1 MPAASIQPS
10 FTQIE
15 RLLGRGIA
23 VTLWVLSAVALVSLA
38 LWTGQ
43 PLASA

>member
-1 MPAASIQPS
+1 MAAATIQPS
-10 FTQIE
+10 FTQVE

-23 VTLWVLSAVALVSLA
+23 VTLWVLSAAALVLLA

-43 PLASA
+43 PTA